1 MDVVDITRLQ
11 FAVVTIYHYLFVP
24 LSISLASLTAGLQT
38 ASVLTKDPERAQ
50 RLRRST
56 LLVGK
61 LLLVTFAVGVV
72 TGLVQ
77 EFQFGM
83 GWSAFARFYGDVF
96 GPTLAIEGMLAF
108 FLEATFLG
116 LWFFGWDRLP
126 RLVHLATIW
135 VVAVGTLISAYV
147 ILGAN
152 SFMQHPVAYGLDP
165 VTGRAQLTSFAEL
178 MTNPVLLATFP
189 HTIAGAAMLG
199 GALLLSVGSWRRWTA
214 SWTPRAGARVRSEDP
229 DQRAF
234 AGLARLGA
242 WTTVAGGLATALT
255 GDVLGKVM
263 TSVQPMKMA
272 AAEALYTTTTG
283 APFSIL
289 TIGSLDGSRP
299 VFSIELPYLLSFLAT
314 GDLGSTV
321 QGIDDLQAQYVEQ
334 YGPGSYVPV
343 IPLAYW
349 SFRAMITIGLLAA
362 LVAGVYLWLTRK
374 GLDPREPKASALPF
388 MGQRLFPR
396 PLVQLSL
403 RVLPTLPLLPAAAG
417 TAGWVFTETARQPWL
432 AFGLTL
438 TRDGV
443 SPGLTAGEAWAS
455 LAAFTAVYGVLAVV
469 WLRLVRHLVTQDLA
483 DPASRPVVA
492 LPGLDD
498 GDDGDDG
505 EDEPAGGEPRPAAAA
520 PQRTAV
526 PSY

>member
-24 LSISLASLTAGLQT
+24 LSISLAGLTAGLQT
-38 ASVLTKDPERAQ
+38 ASVLTRDPERAQ

-56 LLVGK
+56 LFTGK

-126 RLVHLATIW
+126 RPVHLATIW
-135 VVAVGTLISAYV
+135 VVAVGTLVSAYV

-152 SFMQHPVAYGLDP
+152 SFMQHPVAYALDP
-165 VTGRAQLTSFAEL
+165 ATGRAHLSSFAEL

-199 GALLLSVGSWRRWTA
+199 GALLLSVGSYRRWTA
-214 SWTPRAGARVRSEDP
+214 SWTPRPGARVRSADP

-234 AGLARLGA
+234 AGIARLGA

-255 GDVLGKVM
+255 GDTLGKVM

-283 APFSIL
+283 APFSLL

-299 VFSIELPYLLSFLAT
+299 VFSLDLPYLLSFLAT
-314 GDLGSTV
+314 GDFHSTV
-321 QGIDDLQAQYVEQ
+321 RGINDLQAQYSQ
-334 YGPGSYVPV
+334 TYGPGDYAPV
-343 IPLAYW
+343 IPVAYW

-388 MGQRLFPR
+388 MSQRLFPR
-396 PLVQLSL
+396 PLVQISL
-403 RVLPTLPLLPAAAG
+403 RMLPTLPLLPAAAG

-438 TRDGV
+438 TKDGV
-443 SPGLTAGEAWAS
+443 SPGLTAGEAWLS

-469 WLRLVRHLVTQDLA
+469 WLRLVRHLVSRDLA
-483 DPASRPVVA
+483 EPPSRPVA
-492 LPGLDD
+492 AAPSA
-498 GDDGDDG
+498 GDDDD
-505 EDEPAGGEPRPAAAA
+505 ERAPQPAPAAA
-520 PQRTAV
+520 QRAAV
-526 PSY
+526 PTY